1 MLHVKKHFGT
11 GDVCALFFLYDFKG
25 ALCCLSGTQRDVPSG
40 LSERAVSSSV
50 CVCVRKMGLVGLTDD
65 TWMQSFMHGF

>member
-1 MLHVKKHFGT
+1 MSKNISVLAMSVHFFFYMT
-11 GDVCALFFLYDFKG
+11 SKALYAVCLVLREMYPQGSQKE
-25 ALCCLSGTQRDVPSG
+25 LSAQ
-40 LSERAVSSSV
+40 V